1 MSLVELPPVLV
12 ATCRVVSFR
21 RRGAA
26 AQRREEA
33 GGGAGGR
40 FSYCCLG
47 NLMKDLESRC
57 VMPVDRSKQSSR
69 AHQMNDITRYYTLL
83 FMSSFGGPA
92 PVCLLSVTV
101 SVFVPITYTIY
112 SLLLVLSPSHFP
124 TLWLGRLI

>member
-69 AHQMNDITRYYTLL
+69 AHQMMTLPDITHFCSCLHLAVRRRY
-83 FMSSFGGPA
+83 A
-92 PVCLLSVTV
+92 
-101 SVFVPITYTIY
+101 Y
-112 SLLLVLSPSHFP
+112 SLLL
-124 TLWLGRLI
+124 LW